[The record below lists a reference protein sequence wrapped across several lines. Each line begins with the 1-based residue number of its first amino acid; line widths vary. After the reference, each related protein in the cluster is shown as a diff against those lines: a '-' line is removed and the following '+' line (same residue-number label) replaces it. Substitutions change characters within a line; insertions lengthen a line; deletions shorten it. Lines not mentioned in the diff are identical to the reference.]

1 MGRSVS
7 NTIKFQISIEL
18 VEYKENLMLICSTTA
33 GVILAHI
40 IFGSK
45 ESSDGELSPYLLML
59 VFNHTILNLQNLT
72 TILTNLTKNKV
83 HT

>member
-18 VEYKENLMLICSTTA
+18 VEYKENLTLICCTTA
-33 GVILAHI
+33 SVILAHI

-72 TILTNLTKNKV
+72 INKFTKNKV